1 MFDLDK
7 EINDRINA
15 LDRKS
20 GLIPGVT
27 LHISV
32 NDPVATMHGA
42 PYEYEVM
49 LDATNTYPTNVIVH
63 RFVSGLKR

>member
-7 EINDRINA
+7 EINDRIDA
-15 LDRKS
+15 LGHKS
-20 GLIPGVT
+20 SLIPGVT

-32 NDPVATMHGA
+32 NDPIATIHGA

-49 LDATNTYPTNVIVH
+49 LDSTNSYPVRVTAH
-63 RFVSGLKR
+63 RFISGLKR